1 MPTFFLIHV
10 LAVVL
15 LLPWVA
21 NAQPGPKINWG
32 SRVASDPPL
41 TRAERW
47 KLIVRNDFS
56 SPGAFFRTVG
66 PSLSQ
71 QIRNRPVEWE
81 RTGEGFGRRLGM
93 NFATITVQDVVQSG
107 TAALIGHD
115 PRYQRC
121 DCKGGAR
128 RVRQAFTGLVLGAD
142 RHGVRRFDPS
152 NLISAYVAGYVGAS
166 LYPDAYSR
174 PVKGA
179 QLGHFQVGQV
189 VIGNLFT
196 EFGPDLKRLWRE
208 KILRRK
214 QSLFLARNG
223 VG

>member
-1 MPTFFLIHV
+1 MPTFILIRV
-10 LAVVL
+10 WALAL
-15 LLPWVA
+15 FLPWVSNGQA
-21 NAQPGPKINWG
+21 APKINWG
-32 SRVASDPPL
+32 SRIAADRPL
-41 TRAERW
+41 TGAERW
-47 KLIVRNDFS
+47 KLIFRNDVA

-66 PSLSQ
+66 PSLGQ
-71 QIRNRPVEWE
+71 QIRNRPVEWG

-107 TAALIGHD
+107 TAALVGRD

-121 DCKGGAR
+121 ECKGRVR
-128 RVRQAFTGLVLGAD
+128 RVGQAISGLVLSAD
-142 RHGVRRFDPS
+142 RHGVRGFDPS

-166 LYPDAYSR
+166 LYPDPYSR

-179 QLGHFQVGQV
+179 QLGHMQVGQV

-214 QSLFLARNG
+214 
-223 VG
+223 

>member
-1 MPTFFLIHV
+1 MRTFFLIRVWALV
-10 LAVVL
+10 LF
-15 LLPWVA
+15 LPGVSNGQA
-21 NAQPGPKINWG
+21 APKITWG

-41 TRAERW
+41 TGTERL
-47 KLIVRNDFS
+47 KLIFRNDFA

-66 PSLSQ
+66 PSLGQ
-71 QIRNRPVEWE
+71 QIRNRPVEWG

-107 TAALIGHD
+107 TAAMMGRD

-121 DCKGGAR
+121 ECKGGAR
-128 RVRQAFTGLVLGAD
+128 RVRQAFTGLVLSAD

-152 NLISAYVAGYVGAS
+152 NLVSAYVAGYVGAS
-166 LYPDAYSR
+166 FYPDPYSR
-174 PVKGA
+174 SVKGA

-214 QSLFLARNG
+214 
-223 VG
+223 

>member
-1 MPTFFLIHV
+1 MGSFLLIRV
-10 LAVVL
+10 WALVFL
-15 LLPWVA
+15 LTWA
-21 NAQPGPKINWG
+21 SQGQTAPKINWG

-41 TRAERW
+41 TGAQRL
-47 KLIVRNDFS
+47 KLIVRNDFA

-71 QIRNRPVEWE
+71 QVRNRPVEWE

-121 DCKGGAR
+121 ECNGGAR
-128 RVRQAFTGLVLGAD
+128 RVRQAFSGLVLAAD
-142 RHGVRRFDPS
+142 RQGVRRFDPS
-152 NLISAYVAGYVGAS
+152 NLISAYVGGYVGAS
-166 LYPDAYSR
+166 LYPDPYSR
-174 PVKGA
+174 RVKGA

-214 QSLFLARNG
+214 
-223 VG
+223 